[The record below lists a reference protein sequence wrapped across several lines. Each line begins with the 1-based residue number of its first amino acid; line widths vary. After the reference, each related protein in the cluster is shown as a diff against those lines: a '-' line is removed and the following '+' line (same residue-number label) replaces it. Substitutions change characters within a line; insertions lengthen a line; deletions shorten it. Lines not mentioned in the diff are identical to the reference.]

1 MSSHKIKGRDL
12 YVEKHKLLMNI
23 NDDMI
28 PKIQQD
34 LLFHDWSRLDECL
47 TVNKSYAYLI
57 NSIENVMDLHA
68 PKKVI
73 KIKADECF
81 QELVDC

>member
-1 MSSHKIKGRDL
+1 
-12 YVEKHKLLMNI
+12 MNI
-23 NDDMI
+23 SDDMI
-28 PKIQQD
+28 PKCQQD

-47 TVNKSYAYLI
+47 TVNKSYAYLV